1 MSKEIKEAAKKVK
14 ELLNEVH
21 EIISSA
27 SIRSGFQPKVE
38 STSGTPRTPEEQY
51 LLNVKFQLES
61 IK

>member
-21 EIISSA
+21 EIISST
-27 SIRSGFQPKVE
+27 SIRSGFQTEVQ
-38 STSGTPRTPEEQY
+38 STSGEPRTSEEQY
-51 LLNVKFQLES
+51 LLNVKFQLGS